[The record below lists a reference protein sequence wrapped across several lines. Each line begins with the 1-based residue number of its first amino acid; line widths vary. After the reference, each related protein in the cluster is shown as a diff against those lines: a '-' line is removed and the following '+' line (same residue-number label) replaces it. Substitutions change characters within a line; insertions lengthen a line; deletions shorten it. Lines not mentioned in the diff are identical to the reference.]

1 VKRTCSL
8 YIYKIS
14 IVHSSF
20 EYRQTVQKNVL
31 YFLFFMYSDNAKSTY
46 FDTETCKGLNDFF
59 FFFTPK
65 YTFLMLETVM
75 TILCYEVPLK
85 ISEAACS
92 FSTWLSARCLHDC
105 SLQGPSALSRKER
118 LRILNMSSKRGKPN
132 L

>member
-1 VKRTCSL
+1 VNAHVPF
-8 YIYKIS
+8 YNYKIS
-14 IVHSSF
+14 MVQTSF
-20 EYRQTVQKNVL
+20 EYRQTVLKNAL
-31 YFLFFMYSDNAKSTY
+31 YFLIFIYSDNEKSTY
-46 FDTETCKGLNDFF
+46 FDTDTCKGLNDI
-59 FFFTPK
+59 FFTPK

-118 LRILNMSSKRGKPN
+118 LRILNMSSKRGNPN
-132 L
+132 Q